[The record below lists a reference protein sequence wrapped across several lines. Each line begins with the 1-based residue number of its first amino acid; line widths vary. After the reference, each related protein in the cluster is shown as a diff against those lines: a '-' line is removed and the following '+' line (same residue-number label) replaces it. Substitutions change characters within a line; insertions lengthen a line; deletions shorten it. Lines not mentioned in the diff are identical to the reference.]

1 MTTKE
6 YSHTESTENTE
17 WQVAMEVTIT
27 LTITRTFAHSVICVI
42 RVRQEV
48 NLYFCS
54 SVKETCSYVLLSKA
68 FRMANASGVM
78 RIRVICEIRGL

>member
-1 MTTKE
+1 MASR
-6 YSHTESTENTE
+6 YGSNDNVDDNENFCS
-17 WQVAMEVTIT
+17 Q
-27 LTITRTFAHSVICVI
+27 RF